1 MTSDGESRLRN
12 AFTTRKQVSVDKMIV
27 RNSASGPF
35 LHRFN
40 NLLDSVVYHNYR
52 EAIFHLP
59 NGSTITEITVW
70 RAPAMR
76 AFVAGSNAHLKVL
89 TIEHCSLA
97 RIPITLPQLTTLKS
111 LSIRGCKLTSF
122 QLDMVFANRMLTTLN
137 MCCNEIRQLV
147 RESPQ
152 PHSLKILPN
161 LEYFVLYQNK
171 LTQLDLSYF
180 ESYPNLTNIDI
191 SYNQITTV
199 RTSSPV
205 RLSVVHLNLMRNQ
218 IITFN
223 ITGCNMPNITSLLL
237 TGNPL
242 TVVPPV
248 FENYPNM
255 HLAMSWHPLIC
266 ETLLPLKEE
275 ILSSKLKVQAV
286 HAAQC
291 TSVHFYLTLKIIQE
305 CCGQS
310 I

>member
-1 MTSDGESRLRN
+1 MTSNGESRLRN
-12 AFTTRKQVSVDKMIV
+12 AFTTRKQVSVNKMIV

-89 TIEHCSLA
+89 SIAHCSLA

-111 LSIRGCKLTSF
+111 LSIGDCKLTSF
-122 QLDMVFANRMLTTLN
+122 KLDMVLANQMLTTLN

-161 LEYFVLYQNK
+161 LEYFILYKNK

-191 SYNQITTV
+191 SNNQITTV

-205 RLSVVHLNLMRNQ
+205 RLSVVHLNLMQNQ
-218 IITFN
+218 LTTFN
-223 ITGCNMPNITSLLL
+223 ITGCIMPNITSLLL

-242 TVVPPV
+242 TVIPPV
-248 FENYPNM
+248 FDNYPNM
-255 HLAMSWHPLIC
+255 HLVMSWHTLIC
-266 ETLLPLKEE
+266 ETLLPLKEQ
-275 ILSSKLKVQAV
+275 ILSSKLKIQSV
-286 HAAQC
+286 HASQC
-291 TSVHFYLTLKIIQE
+291 TSGHFYLSLKKMQE

-310 I
+310 L